1 MSIAFATERRRLA
14 EDELEPIRRSHF
26 PLLQEL
32 PRGEAQGLARWL
44 RARRGRARDLVRE
57 HRRSARGKA
66 ARAAAPPPLP
76 DADRGL
82 AAKKQV
88 FAGALKRLNA
98 RLDAL
103 LAAERRDRNLARF
116 REALARRGAETPA
129 HPAAGPTRHAGRGR
143 YPAASRG
150 RPSTAPGSAAPP
162 RPFATA
168 RPSGTR
174 ADDGAGPAH
183 RRRGQARQGRAPDGE
198 RTVTTVE

>member
-32 PRGEAQGLARWL
+32 PREEAQELARWL

-57 HRRSARGKA
+57 HRRSTRGKA
-66 ARAAAPPPLP
+66 ARAALPLP

-88 FAGALKRLNA
+88 FAGALKRVNA

-103 LAAERRDRNLARF
+103 LAAERRDRNLARL
-116 REALARRGAETPA
+116 REALARRGAEAPA
-129 HPAAGPTRHAGRGR
+129 HPAAGPTRHAGTRSL
-143 YPAASRG
+143 PSRKP
-150 RPSTAPGSAAPP
+150 RPTIHGARIGSASQAV
-162 RPFATA
+162 RDAQAKRDA
-168 RPSGTR
+168 RG
-174 ADDGAGPAH
+174 
-183 RRRGQARQGRAPDGE
+183 
-198 RTVTTVE
+198 

>member
-32 PRGEAQGLARWL
+32 PREEAQELARWL

-66 ARAAAPPPLP
+66 ARAAAPPLP

-88 FAGALKRLNA
+88 FAGALKRVNA

-103 LAAERRDRNLARF
+103 LAAERRDRNLARL
-116 REALARRGAETPA
+116 REALARRGAEAPA
-129 HPAAGPTRHAGRGR
+129 HPAAGPTRHAGAR
-143 YPAASRG
+143 PLPSRKP
-150 RPSTAPGSAAPP
+150 RPTIHGARIGSASQAV
-162 RPFATA
+162 R
-168 RPSGTR
+168 
-174 ADDGAGPAH
+174 D
-183 RRRGQARQGRAPDGE
+183 GQARWDARG
-198 RTVTTVE
+198 